1 MDYEL
6 EVDQLDA
13 QLGSLENSIASAAQV
28 TAAFEGEIHGM
39 QGAIS
44 AAQKETAGFSRS
56 LTSGLKTAIG
66 DLVFEGAR
74 LSDVLQNVAQ
84 SMIQSTF
91 RNSVNPVTEALAG
104 AISGG
109 VTSLV
114 TGLMPFEKGGAF
126 ASGRVVP
133 FANGGVV
140 SGPTMFPMRGATGLM
155 GEAGPEAIMPLARG
169 ADGSLGVRA
178 GGGGGSVVVNMNIS
192 TPDAESFR
200 RSKSQIASGVSR
212 AIQRGQR
219 NM

>member
-44 AAQKETAGFSRS
+44 AVQKETAGFSRS

-66 DLVFEGAR
+66 DLAFEGAK
-74 LSDVLQNVAQ
+74 LSDVLKNVAQ
-84 SMIQSTF
+84 SMIQNTF
-91 RNSVNPVTEALAG
+91 TSSVSPITEALAG

-114 TGLMPFEKGGAF
+114 SGLMPFEKGGAF
-126 ASGRVVP
+126 SAGRVVP

-140 SGPTMFPMRGATGLM
+140 SGPTTFPMRGATGLM

-178 GGGGGSVVVNMNIS
+178 GGGGSVVVNMNIS

-219 NM
+219 NL

>member
-1 MDYEL
+1 VDYNQEM
-6 EVDQLDA
+6 DQLDA
-13 QLGSLENSIASAAQV
+13 QLGSLENSISSASQV
-28 TAAFEGEIHGM
+28 TAAFEGELHGM

-56 LTSGLKTAIG
+56 LSSGLKTAIT
-66 DLVFEGAR
+66 DLVFEGAK
-74 LSDVLQNVAQ
+74 LSDVLGNVAQ

-91 RNSVNPVTEALAG
+91 RKSVSPVTGALAD

-114 TGLMPFEKGGAF
+114 SGLLPFEKGGAF
-126 ASGRVVP
+126 SAGRVVP

-140 SGPTMFPMRGATGLM
+140 SSPTMFPMRGATGLM

-169 ADGSLGVRA
+169 ADGSLGVR
-178 GGGGGSVVVNMNIS
+178 GGGGGSVTVNMNIS

-219 NM
+219 NL

>member
-1 MDYEL
+1 MEDEL
-6 EVDQLDA
+6 DADGFDA

-28 TAAFEGEIHGM
+28 TAAFEGEINGM
-39 QGAIS
+39 QSAIS
-44 AAQKETAGFSRS
+44 AAQRDTVGFSRS
-56 LTSGLKTAIG
+56 LSSGLKTAIG
-66 DLVFEGAR
+66 DLVFEGAK
-74 LSDVLQNVAQ
+74 LSDVLRNVAQ
-84 SMIQSTF
+84 SMIESTF
-91 RNSVNPVTEALAG
+91 NKSVSPVTGAVAN

-114 TGLMPFEKGGAF
+114 SGLLPFEKGGAF

-140 SGPTMFPMRGATGLM
+140 SSPTLFPMRGATGLM

-178 GGGGGSVVVNMNIS
+178 GGGSVVVNMNIS
-192 TPDAESFR
+192 SPDAESFR

-219 NM
+219 NL